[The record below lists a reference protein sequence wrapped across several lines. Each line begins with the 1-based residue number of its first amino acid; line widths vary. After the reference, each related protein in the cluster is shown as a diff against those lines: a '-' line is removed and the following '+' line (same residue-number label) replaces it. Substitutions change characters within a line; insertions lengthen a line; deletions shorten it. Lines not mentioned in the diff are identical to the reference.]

1 MWVRILGEL
10 RRDADLA
17 EGPEWTVGIDAGVVR
32 AHQHAAGARHAPPVD
47 IAAEVAAT
55 TELDTGAR
63 SNDKKSAAEKKPAA
77 KPSRESLGRSRGGLT
92 CKIHLTAD
100 TRCRPISRVTSAG
113 HRHDSLAFEPVMAGI
128 RIRRR
133 GPGRPRT
140 RPGQVLSD
148 KAYSSRVIRSHL
160 RRRRIMATIPEP
172 ADQQKNRFKRG
183 SRGGR
188 PPGFDAE
195 SYKQRN
201 VVERAINKLKS
212 HRAVATRYDRPDF
225 VFRGTVDVA
234 SIRIW
239 LRDPVP

>member
-1 MWVRILGEL
+1 MSP
-10 RRDADLA
+10 RRSSR
-17 EGPEWTVGIDAGVVR
+17 PSSWTQGAG
-32 AHQHAAGARHAPPVD
+32 
-47 IAAEVAAT
+47 
-55 TELDTGAR
+55 
-63 SNDKKSAAEKKPAA
+63 SNDKKPAA

-92 CKIHLTAD
+92 SKIHLAAD
-100 TRCRPISRVTSAG
+100 TCCRPISRVTSAG

-140 RPGQVLSD
+140 RPGQVLGD
-148 KAYSSRVIRSHL
+148 KAYSSRAIRSHL
-160 RRRRIMATIPEP
+160 RRRRITATIPEP
-172 ADQQKNRFKRG
+172 SDQGVNRLKRG

-188 PPGFDAE
+188 PPNFDADA
-195 SYKQRN
+195 YKQRN
-201 VVERAINKLKS
+201 VVERAINKLKG
-212 HRAVATRYDRPDF
+212 HRAVATRYDKRDF

>member
-1 MWVRILGEL
+1 MSP
-10 RRDADLA
+10 RRSSRASSWA
-17 EGPEWTVGIDAGVVR
+17 QGAG
-32 AHQHAAGARHAPPVD
+32 
-47 IAAEVAAT
+47 
-55 TELDTGAR
+55 
-63 SNDKKSAAEKKPAA
+63 SNDKKPAA

-92 CKIHLTAD
+92 SKIHLAAD
-100 TRCRPISRVTSAG
+100 SRARPISRVITAG

-140 RPGQVLSD
+140 RPGQVLGD
-148 KAYSSRVIRSHL
+148 KAYSSRAIRSHL
-160 RRRRIMATIPEP
+160 RRRRITATIPEP
-172 ADQQKNRFKRG
+172 SDQRANRLKRG
-183 SRGGR
+183 RNGGR
-188 PPGFDAE
+188 PPRFDAE

-201 VVERAINKLKS
+201 VVERAINKLKG
-212 HRAVATRYDRPDF
+212 HRAVATRYDKRDF